1 MKSVTFAKRLK
12 PLAIIAALAMSA
24 SPLVA
29 YAAGTDVN
37 ASKAQGGEA
46 PADARDPHAYSDGYT
61 LEKGPFALGG
71 PRQLKLADEH
81 KFWAV
86 QGDRFEYDA
95 DSETGVFEIQS
106 WYGTTF
112 DRLTIKLEGDIANG
126 SLEESQT
133 DLLWSHASSAY
144 FDTQFGIRLDQYDVG
159 TDRQWLA
166 IGLQGLAPYWFELD
180 MTAYLGKSGRTAF
193 SLGAEYDLL
202 FSQQLILQPSAELN
216 FYGQDDIEN
225 GLGSGL
231 TDTAF
236 GLRLRYEI
244 TRQFAPYVGVEWAS
258 KVGQTADIARAAGE
272 SANDTRYVA
281 GIKFWF

>member
-1 MKSVTFAKRLK
+1 MKSFSFVKILK
-12 PLAIIAALAMSA
+12 PLAVITALAMSG
-24 SPLVA
+24 SPFLV
-29 YAAGTDVN
+29 YAVETDVN
-37 ASKAQGGEA
+37 AGKAQGGEA

-86 QGDRFEYDA
+86 QGDRFEYDT
-95 DSETGVFEIQS
+95 DSETGAFDIRG

-112 DRLTIKLEGDIANG
+112 DRLTIKMEGDIAKG
-126 SLEESQT
+126 RLEESQT
-133 DLLWSHASSAY
+133 DLLWSHANSAY
-144 FDTQFGIRLDQYDVG
+144 FNTQWGIRLDQYDKG

-166 IGLQGLAPYWFELD
+166 AGLQGLAPYWFELD
-180 MTAYLGKSGRTAF
+180 MTAYFGKSGRTAF
-193 SLGAEYDLL
+193 SLGADYDLL

-216 FYGQDDIEN
+216 FYGQDDIDN

-231 TDTAF
+231 TDAAL

-244 TRQFAPYVGVEWAS
+244 TRQFAPYVGVEWTS

-272 SANDTRYVA
+272 SANDTRYVV